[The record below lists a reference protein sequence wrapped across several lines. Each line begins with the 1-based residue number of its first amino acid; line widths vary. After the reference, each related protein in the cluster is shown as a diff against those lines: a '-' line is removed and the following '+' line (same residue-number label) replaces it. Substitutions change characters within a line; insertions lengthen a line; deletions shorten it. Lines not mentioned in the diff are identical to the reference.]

1 MVNMEKTTEQ
11 MILETARNHFVQ
23 YGYGAARMQEIADD
37 AGINKAMLHYYFRS
51 KENLYH
57 EIVIRTLD
65 YLLPRLFKAFKQE
78 GLLFERIENIIDTY
92 IETLIEQPDI
102 PFFVMSELSQK
113 RERFIEELKKR
124 SKHFPPVQ
132 SFLAQ
137 MAQEMQ
143 AGKIKQIN
151 PIHLFLNILSMTVFP
166 FIVKPVFCT
175 LFEFSDTAFEQL
187 MLERKPIIMEFIKSS
202 IELK

>member
-1 MVNMEKTTEQ
+1 MEKTTEQ
-11 MILETARNHFVQ
+11 LILETARNHFVQ
-23 YGYGAARMQEIADD
+23 YGYGAARMQEIADE

-51 KENLYH
+51 KEKLYH
-57 EIVIRTLD
+57 EIVIQTLD
-65 YLLPRLFKAFKQE
+65 FLLPRLFKAFKQE
-78 GLLFERIENIIDTY
+78 GTLFERIEHIIDTY

-124 SKHFPPVQ
+124 SQHYPPVK

-137 MAQEMQ
+137 VSQEMQ

-151 PIHLFLNILSMTVFP
+151 PIHLFLNLLSMTVFP

-175 LFEFSDTAFEQL
+175 LFDFSDDTFEQL
-187 MLERKPIIMEFIKSS
+187 MLERKPIIMAFIKAA
-202 IELK
+202 IELR